1 MAYKTILVHLANDKG
16 HTARLRLGIDLA
28 SRFDAHLVALYIAT
42 PVSMP
47 AAITGRGASAVYIA
61 EATAVAREKA
71 ATVAEEIRSACERE
85 RLSWEWQIE
94 EGDHL
99 DLLSRYAHYADLA
112 IVSHSRAELIED
124 RVMFHVP
131 EHLPLVVGCPVIIL
145 PDKEDFP
152 PPGKNILIAWKAT
165 REALNTVRAALPFLA
180 RAETVTVLSVSPP
193 EAPVRPDELAA
204 AFLARHGIKA
214 QAYADIDGEGHVGEA
229 ILAHARDMHVDLIVM
244 GGYGHSRLREMV
256 LGGVTRHVLDHM
268 WVPVLMCH

>member
-16 HTARLRLGIDLA
+16 HSARLRLGIDLA

-47 AAITGRGASAVYIA
+47 AAITGRGASLGYIA
-61 EATAVAREKA
+61 EATAVAREQA
-71 ATVAEEIRSACERE
+71 AGVAEEIRTACERE
-85 RLSWEWQIE
+85 RLSWEWRIE

-99 DLLSRYAHYADLA
+99 DLLTRYAHYADLA

-145 PDKEDFP
+145 PDKEDFA
-152 PPGKNILIAWKAT
+152 PPGKNVFIAWKAT
-165 REALNTVRAALPFLA
+165 REALHTVRAAVPILA

-193 EAPVRPDELAA
+193 EAPVRPDEMAA

-214 QAYADIDGEGHVGEA
+214 QAYADIGGEHHVGEA

-244 GGYGHSRLREMV
+244 GGYGHSRLREIV